1 MNALV
6 QYKTLAK
13 VKSLREQKALEA
25 LQKARRDEL
34 DGERKVQRLTEELA
48 ESARTLPD
56 RIHALFQ
63 EIIGTPVSLDE
74 IDAVKA
80 RAAQL
85 DADHQKIAD
94 RKARAEH
101 TLLTLRE
108 RTRAALAAYKAAQ
121 IDREKYDDL
130 IRDLK
135 TELMAAA
142 TAAEEVEVEDLFS
155 RPRMMSGRKEAT
167 Q

>member
-1 MNALV
+1 MNAIV

-25 LQKARRDEL
+25 LQKARIEEL
-34 DGERKVQRLTEELA
+34 EGERKVDRLTAQLI

-56 RIHALFQ
+56 RIQALFE
-63 EIIGTPVSLDE
+63 EIIGTPVSLEE
-74 IDAVKA
+74 IDAVKF

-85 DADHQKIAD
+85 EADHQKIAD

-101 TLLTLRE
+101 TLLSLRE
-108 RTRAALAAYKAAQ
+108 RTRAALAGYKAAQ

-135 TELMAAA
+135 ANMAALA
-142 TAAEEVEVEDLFS
+142 TAAEEVEVEDLFA
-155 RPRMMSGRKEAT
+155 RPRMMNGAKEAT
-167 Q
+167 R

>member
-6 QYKTLAK
+6 QYKTLAR

-25 LQKARRDEL
+25 LQKARREEL
-34 DGERKVQRLTEELA
+34 EGERKVERLTEQLA

-56 RIHALFQ
+56 RIHALFE
-63 EIIGTPVSLDE
+63 EIIGTPVGLDD
-74 IDAVKA
+74 IDDVKY

-85 DADHQKIAD
+85 DAEHQKIAD

-101 TLLTLRE
+101 TLLSLRE
-108 RTRAALAAYKAAQ
+108 RTKAALAAYKAAQ
-121 IDREKYDDL
+121 VDREKYDDL

-135 TELMAAA
+135 DQMLALA

-155 RPRMMSGRKEAT
+155 RPRMMSGRKEST
-167 Q
+167 P